1 MNTLYKTIATALITL
16 LLTACG
22 STNETPKTKTQE
34 SKTTLT
40 GTVTYSFEG
49 VQHTYNTYS
58 KTSETR
64 GTVSGA
70 SVKDTNNEIRVS
82 IHAEK
87 ELNDGTNNI
96 NLNFKFPNATVTT
109 GSYHTDTTVI
119 FVIEGKVYQSV
130 PGYDTVLT
138 TANDDGTIIELKG
151 TTTAIYSEILS
162 NGKRQE
168 HPLILKIDVKASR

>member
-22 STNETPKTKTQE
+22 SSTETPNTKAQQSDTTQ
-34 SKTTLT
+34 T

-49 VQHTYNTYS
+49 VKHTYYTYS
-58 KTSETR
+58 TTSETR
-64 GTVSGA
+64 GTFSGA
-70 SVKDTNNEIRVS
+70 SVKYANNELKIS

-87 ELNDGTNNI
+87 KLNDGTNNI

-119 FVIEGKVYQSV
+119 FVVEGKVYQTA
-130 PGYDTVLT
+130 PGYDTLLT
-138 TANDDGTIIELKG
+138 TANDDGTVIDLKG
-151 TTTAIYSEILS
+151 TTTATYNRIMNDGTVQPEPFIL
-162 NGKRQE
+162 E
-168 HPLILKIDVKASR
+168 FDVKASR